1 MTPTCKR
8 RPGGGGAAVSSLAD
22 DNPQHT
28 REAFAPQR
36 LAQIITKARLREL
49 QRRLDAWAALPPA
62 ERRAIILGQS
72 RP

>member
-1 MTPTCKR
+1 MPQNEQR
-8 RPGGGGAAVSSLAD
+8 RPDRGGAADRSLAGD
-22 DNPQHT
+22 APQHT

-36 LAQIITKARLREL
+36 LAPIITKARLREL

-62 ERRAIILGQS
+62 ERRAIILGEA